1 VDKLLLYYNDLFQDP
16 EKVTLIN
23 INYIFYV
30 TKLFPSGPNKMFCT
44 TLLNSFQYL
53 WNNQNR
59 CIHSKEIIVII
70 IILILIFKIYLNLS
84 RI

>member
-16 EKVTLIN
+16 EMVTFIN

-30 TKLFPSGPNKMFCT
+30 TKLFPSGPNQMFCT

-53 WNNQNR
+53 WNNQNL
-59 CIHSKEIIVII
+59 CNHSKEIIVII
-70 IILILIFKIYLNLS
+70 IILILIFKNTL
-84 RI
+84 